1 MLCAVARRW
10 VLRSSRVALLT
21 QHLQRGCCKQHAIRF
36 SSGSVC
42 GEGGGG
48 VLSAFGES
56 NFQTIRAEN
65 MFYVDKTRYAAD
77 LLNFRRAVLLRPP
90 RSGKTLFVDTV
101 DCLFDVRFEDQ
112 FDELFGGLHVGEN
125 KPQQA
130 NQFYVVKIPLTA
142 VPTSNLD
149 RYEDAFHDCVLD
161 GVVAFLD
168 GHHDIL
174 VSMGFHNSGEV
185 YLQYRGNSFGALKRI
200 RNIVGADKL
209 MVLVDE
215 YDRAPMKLFAS
226 LAPKLDRH
234 DIAAALEPVTD
245 PLSGLLATL
254 KSLGARYYVTGIFT
268 VPGLALSIFNDNE
281 DLTHEASFAEAFGMS
296 ADDVRRGLHLV
307 CDVDGEEAERAVE
320 FLRKAANGYN
330 FFGCT
335 ETLFNPQLVHRFLN
349 DYDSKGYAEQLPTKV
364 FDHNQVFSHHGLQIA
379 AHDQQLTRM
388 LLRACSTGA
397 PFKDTIATSAD
408 VLSAS
413 TYLFQLGV
421 LTLQNTGVEYD
432 PDDSVDLVVPNFS
445 VRRNY
450 ARAFLTHHVGQV
462 GSASAFLHD
471 PTVTSLQALLETL
484 MTHQHWGSDQTEAD
498 LQALLTA
505 EFIVFSQ
512 GEAGA
517 ERGAEGRRIDL
528 RVVVPG
534 QHVVLMELKT
544 MGGPIDG
551 RQPSQVVRS
560 EDLTTA
566 AWGEKYTPGAL
577 EKLAQFS
584 SEDFLS
590 LPATYGGKSMTISGV
605 HASAETQL
613 ARYIA
618 SENIRQAETT
628 KLPVLAFAVTQ
639 VANRCHVTLVDEG
652 C

>member
-1 MLCAVARRW
+1 M
-10 VLRSSRVALLT
+10 
-21 QHLQRGCCKQHAIRF
+21 
-36 SSGSVC
+36 
-42 GEGGGG
+42 
-48 VLSAFGES
+48 
-56 NFQTIRAEN
+56 
-65 MFYVDKTRYAAD
+65 
-77 LLNFRRAVLLRPP
+77 
-90 RSGKTLFVDTV
+90 
-101 DCLFDVRFEDQ
+101 
-112 FDELFGGLHVGEN
+112 
-125 KPQQA
+125 
-130 NQFYVVKIPLTA
+130 KIPLTA

-335 ETLFNPQLVHRFLN
+335 QTLFNPQLVHRFLN

-505 EFIVFSQ
+505 EFIVFSH

-605 HASAETQL
+605 HASAEKQL

-618 SENIRQAETT
+618 SENIRQAETS

>member
-1 MLCAVARRW
+1 M
-10 VLRSSRVALLT
+10 T
-21 QHLQRGCCKQHAIRF
+21 QHLQRGFCKQHAIRF

-48 VLSAFGES
+48 VLAAFGDS
-56 NFQTIRAEN
+56 NFQRIRQKN
-65 MFYVDKTRYAAD
+65 KFYVDKTQFAVN
-77 LLNFRRAVLLRPP
+77 LLDYERAVLLRPP
-90 RSGKTLFVDTV
+90 RSGKTLFVDTLE
-101 DCLFDVRFEDQ
+101 CLFDVRFDDQ

-149 RYEDAFHDCVLD
+149 RYEDAFDDCVLD

-168 GHHDIL
+168 NHHNIL
-174 VSMGFHNSGEV
+174 VSMGYSNAREV
-185 YLQYRGNSFGALKRI
+185 RLEYRGDSFGALKRI
-200 RNIVGADKL
+200 RNVVGADKL

-215 YDRAPMKLFAS
+215 YDRAPMMLYSK
-226 LAPKLDRH
+226 LAPTVDRH
-234 DIAAALEPVTD
+234 NIAAAPKPVTQ
-245 PLSGLLATL
+245 PLCGLLANL

-281 DLTHEASFAEAFGMS
+281 DLTHVASFAEAFGMS

-335 ETLFNPQLVHRFLN
+335 ETLFNPQLVHRFLD
-349 DYDSKGYAEQLPTKV
+349 DYDSKGYSQQLPTEV
-364 FDHNQVFSHHGLQIA
+364 YDHNQVFSAHGLQIA
-379 AHDQQLTRM
+379 QHDAALSKT
-388 LLRACSTGA
+388 LLKACASGEAFTGRV
-397 PFKDTIATSAD
+397 ATNTTS
-408 VLSAS
+408 LSAM

-421 LTLQNTGVEYD
+421 LTLDRQGVEYHARKE
-432 PDDSVDLVVPNFS
+432 VELVVPNVS
-445 VRRNY
+445 VRSNY
-450 ARAFLTHHVGQV
+450 AQAFSEYHVGQV
-462 GSASAFLHD
+462 GSANAFLND
-471 PTVTSLQALLETL
+471 PTVASLENLLKIL
-484 MTHQHWGSDQTEAD
+484 MAHQHWGSDQTGAD

-517 ERGAEGRRIDL
+517 ERGAEGRHIDL
-528 RVVVPG
+528 RVVVPD

-544 MGGPIDG
+544 MGRPTDG

-566 AWGEKYTPGAL
+566 TWGEKYTPGAL

-584 SEDFLS
+584 PEDFLS

-605 HASAETQL
+605 HASAEKQL

>member
-1 MLCAVARRW
+1 MEF
-10 VLRSSRVALLT
+10 LRHHPDILDAMGYT
-21 QHLQRGCCKQHAIRF
+21 
-36 SSGSVC
+36 
-42 GEGGGG
+42 
-48 VLSAFGES
+48 
-56 NFQTIRAEN
+56 N
-65 MFYVDKTRYAAD
+65 TR
-77 LLNFRRAVLLRPP
+77 
-90 RSGKTLFVDTV
+90 
-101 DCLFDVRFEDQ
+101 DVRLEFRGQSFE
-112 FDELFGGLHVGEN
+112 
-125 KPQQA
+125 
-130 NQFYVVKIPLTA
+130 
-142 VPTSNLD
+142 
-149 RYEDAFHDCVLD
+149 
-161 GVVAFLD
+161 
-168 GHHDIL
+168 
-174 VSMGFHNSGEV
+174 
-185 YLQYRGNSFGALKRI
+185 ALKDI

-268 VPGLALSIFNDNE
+268 VPGLALSIFNDNK
-281 DLTHEASFAEAFGMS
+281 DLTHQAKFAEAFGMTG
-296 ADDVRRGLHLV
+296 DDVREGLHLV
-307 CDVDGEEAERAVE
+307 CDVDGDEAERAVE

-335 ETLFNPQLVHRFLN
+335 QTLFNPQLVHEFLDN
-349 DYDSKGYAEQLPTKV
+349 YVVKSYSQQLPTEV
-364 FDHNQVFSHHGLQIA
+364 YDHNQVFSTHGLQIA
-379 AHDQQLTRM
+379 QHDAALSKT
-388 LLRACSTGA
+388 LLKACASGEAFTGRV
-397 PFKDTIATSAD
+397 ATNTTS
-408 VLSAS
+408 LSAM

-421 LTLQNTGVEYD
+421 LTLDRQGVEYH
-432 PDDSVDLVVPNFS
+432 PRKEVELVVPNAS
-445 VRRNY
+445 VRSNY
-450 ARAFLTHHVGQV
+450 AQAFSEYHVGQV
-462 GSASAFLHD
+462 GSANAFLHE
-471 PTVTSLQALLETL
+471 PTVASLENLLKIL
-484 MTHQHWGSDQTEAD
+484 MAHQHWGSDQTEAD

-544 MGGPIDG
+544 MGGSIDG

-605 HASAETQL
+605 HASAEKQL

-639 VANRCHVTLVDEG
+639 VANRCHVTLVDEA
-652 C
+652 CKQ

>member
-1 MLCAVARRW
+1 M
-10 VLRSSRVALLT
+10 
-21 QHLQRGCCKQHAIRF
+21 
-36 SSGSVC
+36 
-42 GEGGGG
+42 
-48 VLSAFGES
+48 
-56 NFQTIRAEN
+56 
-65 MFYVDKTRYAAD
+65 
-77 LLNFRRAVLLRPP
+77 
-90 RSGKTLFVDTV
+90 
-101 DCLFDVRFEDQ
+101 
-112 FDELFGGLHVGEN
+112 
-125 KPQQA
+125 
-130 NQFYVVKIPLTA
+130 KIPLTA
-142 VPTSNLD
+142 VPVS
-149 RYEDAFHDCVLD
+149 DALVDYKNEFHDCVLD

-168 GHHDIL
+168 SHHDIL
-174 VSMGFHNSGEV
+174 VSMGYSNSREV
-185 YLQYRGNSFGALKRI
+185 RLEYRGNSFGALKRI

-215 YDRAPMKLFAS
+215 YDRAPMTLYS
-226 LAPKLDRH
+226 ELAPTVDRH
-234 DIAAALEPVTD
+234 NIAAALKPVTQ
-245 PLSGLLATL
+245 PLSGFLATL

-268 VPGLALSIFNDNE
+268 VPDLALSIFNDNK
-281 DLTHEASFAEAFGMS
+281 DLTYQANFAEAFGMTG
-296 ADDVRRGLHLV
+296 DDVREGLHLV
-307 CDVDGEEAERAVE
+307 CDVDGDEAERAVE

-335 ETLFNPQLVHRFLN
+335 QTLFNPQLVHEFLDN
-349 DYDSKGYAEQLPTKV
+349 YVVKSYSQQLPTEV
-364 FDHNQVFSHHGLQIA
+364 YDHNQVFSTHGLQIA
-379 AHDQQLTRM
+379 QHDAALSKT
-388 LLRACSTGA
+388 LLKACASGEAFTGLVA
-397 PFKDTIATSAD
+397 ANTTS
-408 VLSAS
+408 LSAM

-421 LTLQNTGVEYD
+421 LTLDRQGVEYH
-432 PDDSVDLVVPNFS
+432 PRKEVELVVPNAS
-445 VRRNY
+445 VRSNY
-450 ARAFLTHHVGQV
+450 AQAFSEYHVGQV
-462 GSASAFLHD
+462 GSANAFLHE
-471 PTVTSLQALLETL
+471 PTVASLENLLKIL
-484 MTHQHWGSDQTEAD
+484 MAHQHWGSDQTEAD

-560 EDLTTA
+560 EELTTA

-605 HASAETQL
+605 HASAEKQL

-618 SENIRQAETT
+618 SENIRQAETS

>member
-1 MLCAVARRW
+1 M
-10 VLRSSRVALLT
+10 
-21 QHLQRGCCKQHAIRF
+21 
-36 SSGSVC
+36 
-42 GEGGGG
+42 
-48 VLSAFGES
+48 
-56 NFQTIRAEN
+56 
-65 MFYVDKTRYAAD
+65 
-77 LLNFRRAVLLRPP
+77 
-90 RSGKTLFVDTV
+90 
-101 DCLFDVRFEDQ
+101 
-112 FDELFGGLHVGEN
+112 
-125 KPQQA
+125 
-130 NQFYVVKIPLTA
+130 KIPLTA

-149 RYEDAFHDCVLD
+149 RYEDAFHDCVL
-161 GVVAFLD
+161 GGIVEFLR
-168 GHHDIL
+168 HHPDIL
-174 VSMGFHNSGEV
+174 DAMGYTNTRHVRLEF
-185 YLQYRGNSFGALKRI
+185 RGQSFEALKDI

-234 DIAAALEPVTD
+234 NIAAALKPVTQ

-335 ETLFNPQLVHRFLN
+335 QTLFNPQLVHRFLN
-349 DYDSKGYAEQLPTKV
+349 DYDSKGYAERLPTKV

-432 PDDSVDLVVPNFS
+432 PDDSVDLVIPNFS

-450 ARAFLTHHVGQV
+450 ARAFLTHHVGRV

-605 HASAETQL
+605 HASAEKQL
-613 ARYIA
+613 ARYVA

-639 VANRCHVTLVDEG
+639 VANRCHVTLPHGSGVGAKLVE
-652 C
+652 

>member
-1 MLCAVARRW
+1 V
-10 VLRSSRVALLT
+10 
-21 QHLQRGCCKQHAIRF
+21 
-36 SSGSVC
+36 
-42 GEGGGG
+42 
-48 VLSAFGES
+48 SAFGDS
-56 NFQTIRAEN
+56 NFQRIRQN
-65 MFYVDKTRYAAD
+65 NKFYVDKTQFAVN
-77 LLNFRRAVLLRPP
+77 LLDYERAVLLRPP

-101 DCLFDVRFEDQ
+101 DCLFDVRFKDQ

-149 RYEDAFHDCVLD
+149 RYEDAFHDCVFTGIVKFLRNHPDVLD
-161 GVVAFLD
+161 ALPLPLD
-168 GHHDIL
+168 YFVDKPF
-174 VSMGFHNSGEV
+174 S
-185 YLQYRGNSFGALKRI
+185 ALEI
-200 RNIVGADKL
+200 ICDIVGADKL

-268 VPGLALSIFNDNE
+268 VPGLALSIFNDNK
-281 DLTHEASFAEAFGMS
+281 DLTHQANFAEAFGMIS
-296 ADDVRRGLHLV
+296 DDVREGLHLV
-307 CDVDGEEAERAVE
+307 CDVDGDEAERAVE

-335 ETLFNPQLVHRFLN
+335 QTLFNPQLVHEFLDN
-349 DYDSKGYAEQLPTKV
+349 YVVKGFGQQLPTEV
-364 FDHNQVFSHHGLQIA
+364 YDHNQVFSTHGLQIA
-379 AHDQQLTRM
+379 QHDAALSKT
-388 LLRACSTGA
+388 LLKACASGEAFTGQV
-397 PFKDTIATSAD
+397 ATNTTSISAM
-408 VLSAS
+408 

-421 LTLQNTGVEYD
+421 LTLDRQGVEYH
-432 PDDSVDLVVPNFS
+432 PRKEVELVVPNAS
-445 VRRNY
+445 VRSNY
-450 ARAFLTHHVGQV
+450 AQAFSEYHVGQV
-462 GSASAFLHD
+462 GSANAFLHD
-471 PTVTSLQALLETL
+471 PTVTSLENLLEIL
-484 MTHQHWGSDQTEAD
+484 MAHQHWGSDQTDAD

-528 RVVVPG
+528 RVVVPD

-566 AWGEKYTPGAL
+566 AWGEKYTPEAL

-605 HASAETQL
+605 HASAENQL
-613 ARYIA
+613 ARYID

-639 VANRCHVTLVDEG
+639 VANRCHVTQVDEG